1 LTVSDK
7 ISLAGL
13 ALTILLAVLA
23 VIRAHGKKDLEFQGS
38 TDRWQA
44 GADEKIK
51 RLLDD
56 YETLHQWK
64 NVMLPQSFERQSAN
78 ILNVV
83 DRMEKD
89 INRRLERIEKH
100 LNGALK

>member
-1 LTVSDK
+1 MGISDW
-7 ISLAGL
+7 IALAGL
-13 ALTILLAVLA
+13 SLTVILAV
-23 VIRAHGKKDLEFQGS
+23 VGIVRAHGKTDREFQSDTGK
-38 TDRWQA
+38 WQA
-44 GADEKIK
+44 GADEKFK
-51 RLLDD
+51 HLLDD

-64 NVMLPQSFERQSAN
+64 NVMLPQSFERQNSN

-100 LNGALK
+100 LNGHLK